1 MFLLLGQAVW
11 CVEPLSCETRLLLI
25 RLCCVD
31 DNILTCDTV
40 SVCLLC
46 EEWDYKMYEYNDL
59 LTFQDPE
66 LQKDEERPN
75 LNKTLHHCHV
85 SCVKTSS
92 TIFVEV
98 IPVFSLSSTV
108 VKLKFDFKG
117 QLNLASIGINARVW
131 RGQVDLRRI

>member
-1 MFLLLGQAVW
+1 M
-11 CVEPLSCETRLLLI
+11 
-25 RLCCVD
+25 
-31 DNILTCDTV
+31 
-40 SVCLLC
+40 CLLC

-75 LNKTLHHCHV
+75 LNKTLHHFRV

-117 QLNLASIGINARVW
+117 HA
-131 RGQVDLRRI
+131 